1 MNSAALRADGAESLA
16 CAYLTLATLLGVVV
30 FGWWCAEY
38 VAALVLALLVLR
50 EAREAYAEA
59 READEGEDADK

>member
-1 MNSAALRADGAESLA
+1 MNSAALRADAAESLA

-30 FGWWCAEY
+30 FGRWCAEY